1 MTLQGP
7 KPFGFTGFRVLLAM
21 AKTHKNLFEKVVE
34 FKNLLHSYDRA
45 RSRKRLRVYATRF
58 DYKLDQNLL
67 NLKER
72 LETGGYKPKGYRHF
86 YIFDP
91 KRRLISAPAF
101 EDRIVHHAI
110 CNVINP
116 IFDKTFIDD
125 SYACREG
132 KGAYKGVERLQSFLR
147 KKGAAY
153 ALKCDISR
161 YFASIDRGIL
171 LSLIKKRIAD
181 SKLLDLLK
189 IVIDSYHVHQPERFK
204 TSTLRVEY
212 PHQITKRGIPIG
224 NLTSQLFANLYL
236 NEFDHFV
243 KHELKR
249 KYYLRYVDDFVVLG
263 KTKEELHEVKERST
277 KFLKERLKLELH
289 PRKVRIF
296 PTYLGVDFLGYV
308 VFKDHIRLR
317 SKNVKKFR
325 KRYKKL
331 KEVME
336 KGEISQEQFDG
347 KILSWVAHAEKAD
360 TFRLRQAIFG
370 EEFERYGFASKK
382 LRRDFTAPPVDSPH
396 PTP

>member
-1 MTLQGP
+1 
-7 KPFGFTGFRVLLAM
+7 M

-58 DYKLDQNLL
+58 DYNLDQNLL

-72 LETGGYKPKGYRHF
+72 LETGGYKPGGYRRF
-86 YIFDP
+86 YTYDP
-91 KRRLISAPAF
+91 KKRLISAPTF

-110 CNVINP
+110 CNIINP
-116 IFDKTFIDD
+116 IFDKTFIYD

-132 KGAYKGVERLQSFLR
+132 KGTHKGVERLQSFL
-147 KKGAAY
+147 KKKDTNY
-153 ALKCDISR
+153 ALKCDISK
-161 YFASIDRGIL
+161 YFASVDHGIL
-171 LSLIKKRIAD
+171 FELIRRRIAD
-181 SKLLDLLK
+181 EKLLDLLWL
-189 IVIDSYHVHQPERFK
+189 IITSYQSFPGK
-204 TSTLRVEY
+204 
-212 PHQITKRGIPIG
+212 GIPIG

-236 NEFDHFV
+236 NEFDFAT
-243 KHELKR
+243 HEFKR
-249 KYYLRYVDDFVVLG
+249 KYYLRYVDDFIVLG
-263 KTKEELHEVKERST
+263 ETKEGLHEVKERST
-277 KFLKERLKLELH
+277 KFLKENLKLELH

-331 KEVME
+331 KEVLE
-336 KGEISQEQFDG
+336 RGEIGQEQFDG

-360 TFRLRQAIFG
+360 TFRLREKIFG
-370 EEFERYGFASKK
+370 EEFEKYGFASKK
-382 LRRDFTAPPVDSPH
+382 LRRNFTAPP
-396 PTP
+396 